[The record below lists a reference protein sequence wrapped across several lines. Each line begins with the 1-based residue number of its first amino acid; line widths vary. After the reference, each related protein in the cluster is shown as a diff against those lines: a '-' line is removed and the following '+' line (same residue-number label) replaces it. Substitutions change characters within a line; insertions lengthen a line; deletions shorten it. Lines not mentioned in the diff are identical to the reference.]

1 MIDARKKAETEATA
15 VTVAAEAEK
24 QAALD
29 QADAI
34 RTLASVEAAAAQIKA
49 AGVREIGKAN
59 AENEQLLNEARS
71 RLSAAIIEY
80 ELSRERLRIRIA
92 GQLLAYQANK
102 PILDRILQEAGFS
115 GDGPVKAL
123 LGATQPNASSVKT
136 PGSGSHS
143 STKTDGPVSK
153 PEK

>member
-59 AENEQLLNEARS
+59 AEQVRFIPGICSPSQAMD
-71 RLSAAIIEY
+71 AANYGLGYVKFFPAEPYNAYNII
-80 ELSRERLRIRIA
+80 
-92 GQLLAYQANK
+92 
-102 PILDRILQEAGFS
+102 
-115 GDGPVKAL
+115 KAL
-123 LGATQPNASSVKT
+123 ASPLPHIKFCPTGGVNVVPFVAPLSQT
-136 PGSGSHS
+136 
-143 STKTDGPVSK
+143 
-153 PEK
+153 